1 MNLWG
6 FFMIDRKEF
15 YSQLR
20 ATLVKGGLSQPQ
32 VDGFEAILDEWEKRS
47 LTDLR
52 WLAYI
57 MATAWHETA
66 QRMQPIEEFG
76 RGRGKAYAPTY
87 YGRGFVQITWERN
100 YAKLSDVIDVDLVT
114 HPEKALEMDNAI
126 QILFVGMIDGL
137 FTGKAL
143 SDYFDRNADWR
154 GARAI
159 VNGKDRAAEIAGYA
173 QKIWDSLRIA
183 DGDSLVNIA
192 PDDDFVLV
200 KDNHG
205 EVLPTYYPPTKPNGV
220 MSMEATKPAVQSK
233 IVWTQLLAAAFAI
246 FAGFG
251 LTIPPEF
258 QQLAIELLAG
268 GVTATS
274 LITAVM
280 RIWFTTKL
288 LKK

>member
-1 MNLWG
+1 
-6 FFMIDRKEF
+6 MIDRKEF

-143 SDYFDRNADWR
+143 SDYFDKNADWR

>member
-1 MNLWG
+1 
-6 FFMIDRKEF
+6 MIDRKEF
-15 YSQLR
+15 YSQIR

-32 VDGFEAILDEWEKRS
+32 VDGFEAIIDEWEKRR
-47 LTDLR
+47 LTDFR

-100 YAKLSDVIDVDLVT
+100 YARLSDVIGVDLVT

-143 SDYFDRNADWR
+143 SDYFDKNADWR

-173 QKIWDSLRIA
+173 QKIWDSLRLA
-183 DGDSLVNIA
+183 SGDSLMNIA
-192 PDDDFVLV
+192 PDADFVSV
-200 KDNHG
+200 TDNHG
-205 EVLPTYYPPTKPNGV
+205 EVLPTYYQPSV
-220 MSMEATKPAVQSK
+220 MSVDATKPRVQSK
-233 IVWTQLLAAAFAI
+233 IVWTQLITAAFAI

-274 LITAVM
+274 IITAVM
-280 RIWFTTKL
+280 RIWFTNKI

>member
-1 MNLWG
+1 
-6 FFMIDRKEF
+6 MIDRKEF

-20 ATLVKGGLSQPQ
+20 ATLVKGGLNQAQ
-32 VDGFEAILDEWEKRS
+32 VDGFEAILDEWEKRN
-47 LTDLR
+47 LQDLR

-126 QILFVGMIDGL
+126 RILFVGMIDGL

-143 SDYFDRNADWR
+143 SDYFDKNADWR

-192 PDDDFVLV
+192 PAADFVLV

-220 MSMEATKPAVQSK
+220 MSMEATKPAAQSK
-233 IVWTQLLAAAFAI
+233 IVWTQLLTAAFAI

-280 RIWFTTKL
+280 RIWFTNKV

>member
-1 MNLWG
+1 
-6 FFMIDRKEF
+6 MIDRKEF

-20 ATLVKGGLSQPQ
+20 ATLVKGGLNQAQ
-32 VDGFEAILDEWEKRS
+32 VDGFEAILDEWEKRR

-100 YAKLSDVIDVDLVT
+100 YARLSDVIDVDLVT
-114 HPEKALEMDNAI
+114 YPEKALEMDNAI
-126 QILFVGMIDGL
+126 QILFEGMIDGL

-143 SDYFDRNADWR
+143 SDYFDKNADWR

-183 DGDSLVNIA
+183 DGDSLMNIA

-200 KDNHG
+200 RDNHG
-205 EVLPTYYPPTKPNGV
+205 EVLPTYYPPTKPGGV
-220 MSMEATKPAVQSK
+220 MSTEATKPVAQSK
-233 IVWTQLLAAAFAI
+233 IVWTQLLTAAFAI

-251 LTIPPEF
+251 LTIPTEF

-280 RIWFTTKL
+280 RILFTTKL

>member
-1 MNLWG
+1 
-6 FFMIDRKEF
+6 MIDRKEF
-15 YSQLR
+15 YSQIR
-20 ATLVKGGLSQPQ
+20 TTLVKGGLSQPQ
-32 VDGFEAILDEWEKRS
+32 VDGFEAILDEWEKRR

-100 YAKLSDVIDVDLVT
+100 YARLSDVIGVDLVT

-143 SDYFDRNADWR
+143 SDYFDKNADWR

-173 QKIWDSLRIA
+173 QKIWDSLRLA
-183 DGDSLVNIA
+183 SGDSLMNIA
-192 PDDDFVLV
+192 PDADFVSV
-200 KDNHG
+200 TDNHG
-205 EVLPTYYPPTKPNGV
+205 EVLPTYYQPSV
-220 MSMEATKPAVQSK
+220 MSVDATKPRVQSK
-233 IVWTQLLAAAFAI
+233 IVWTQLITAAFAI

-274 LITAVM
+274 IITAVM

>member
-1 MNLWG
+1 
-6 FFMIDRKEF
+6 MIDRKEF
-15 YSQLR
+15 YSQIR
-20 ATLVKGGLSQPQ
+20 ATLVKGGLNQAQ
-32 VDGFEAILDEWEKRS
+32 VDGFEAILDEWEKRR

-143 SDYFDRNADWR
+143 SDYFDKNADWR

-192 PDDDFVLV
+192 PAADFVLV

-205 EVLPTYYPPTKPNGV
+205 DVLPTYYPPSA
-220 MSMEATKPAVQSK
+220 MSMDATKPPAQSK
-233 IVWTQLLAAAFAI
+233 IVWTQLLTAAFAI

-251 LTIPPEF
+251 MTIPPEF

-274 LITAVM
+274 IITAVM

>member
-1 MNLWG
+1 
-6 FFMIDRKEF
+6 MIDRKEF

-20 ATLVKGGLSQPQ
+20 ATLVKGGLNQAQ
-32 VDGFEAILDEWEKRS
+32 VDGFEAILDEWEKRR

-100 YAKLSDVIDVDLVT
+100 YARLSDVIDVDLVT
-114 HPEKALEMDNAI
+114 YPEKALEMDNAI
-126 QILFVGMIDGL
+126 QILFEGMIDGL

-143 SDYFDRNADWR
+143 SDYFDKNADWR

-183 DGDSLVNIA
+183 DGDSLMNIA

-200 KDNHG
+200 RDNHG
-205 EVLPTYYPPTKPNGV
+205 EVLPTYYPPTKPGGV
-220 MSMEATKPAVQSK
+220 MSMEATKPAAQSK
-233 IVWTQLLAAAFAI
+233 IVWTQLLTAAFAI

-274 LITAVM
+274 IITAVM

>member
-1 MNLWG
+1 
-6 FFMIDRKEF
+6 
-15 YSQLR
+15 
-20 ATLVKGGLSQPQ
+20 
-32 VDGFEAILDEWEKRS
+32 
-47 LTDLR
+47 
-52 WLAYI
+52 

-100 YAKLSDVIDVDLVT
+100 YARLSDVIGVDLVT
-114 HPEKALEMDNAI
+114 YPEKALEMDNAI

-143 SDYFDRNADWR
+143 SDYFDKNADWR

-173 QKIWDSLRIA
+173 QKIWDSLRLA
-183 DGDSLVNIA
+183 SGDSLMNIA
-192 PDDDFVLV
+192 PDADFVSV
-200 KDNHG
+200 TDNHG
-205 EVLPTYYPPTKPNGV
+205 EVLPTYYQPSV
-220 MSMEATKPAVQSK
+220 MSVDATKPRVQSK
-233 IVWTQLLAAAFAI
+233 IVWTQLLTAAFAI

-280 RIWFTTKL
+280 RIWFTTKV
-288 LKK
+288 LK

>member
-1 MNLWG
+1 
-6 FFMIDRKEF
+6 MIDRKEF
-15 YSQLR
+15 YSQIR

-32 VDGFEAILDEWEKRS
+32 VDGFEAILDEWEKRR

-100 YAKLSDVIDVDLVT
+100 YARLSDVIGVDLVT
-114 HPEKALEMDNAI
+114 YPEKALEMDNAI

-143 SDYFDRNADWR
+143 SDYFDKNADWR

-183 DGDSLVNIA
+183 NGDSLMNIA
-192 PDDDFVLV
+192 PADDFVSV
-200 KDNHG
+200 TDNHG
-205 EVLPTYYPPTKPNGV
+205 EVLPTYYQPSV
-220 MSMEATKPAVQSK
+220 MSVDATKPRVQSK
-233 IVWTQLLAAAFAI
+233 IVWTQLLTAAFAI

-274 LITAVM
+274 IITAVM

>member
-1 MNLWG
+1 
-6 FFMIDRKEF
+6 MIDRKEF
-15 YSQLR
+15 YSQIR

-32 VDGFEAILDEWEKRS
+32 VDGFEAILDEWEKRR

-100 YAKLSDVIDVDLVT
+100 YARLSDVIGVDLVT

-143 SDYFDRNADWR
+143 SDYFDKNADWR

-173 QKIWDSLRIA
+173 QKIWDSLRLA
-183 DGDSLVNIA
+183 SGDSLMNIA
-192 PDDDFVLV
+192 PDADFVSV
-200 KDNHG
+200 TDNHG
-205 EVLPTYYPPTKPNGV
+205 EVLPTYYQPSV
-220 MSMEATKPAVQSK
+220 MSVDATKPRVQSK
-233 IVWTQLLAAAFAI
+233 IVWTQLLTAAFAI

-274 LITAVM
+274 IITAVM

>member
-1 MNLWG
+1 
-6 FFMIDRKEF
+6 MIDRKEF
-15 YSQLR
+15 YSQIR

-32 VDGFEAILDEWEKRS
+32 VDGFEAILDEWEKRK

-100 YAKLSDVIDVDLVT
+100 YARLSDVIGVDLVT

-143 SDYFDRNADWR
+143 SDYFDKNADWR

-173 QKIWDSLRIA
+173 QKIWDSLRLA
-183 DGDSLVNIA
+183 SGDSLMNIA
-192 PDDDFVLV
+192 PSADFALV
-200 KDNHG
+200 EDNHG
-205 EVLPTYYPPTKPNGV
+205 EVLPTYYQPSV
-220 MSMEATKPAVQSK
+220 MSVDATKPRVQSK
-233 IVWTQLLAAAFAI
+233 IVWTQLLTAAFAI

-258 QQLAIELLAG
+258 QQLAIDLLAG

-274 LITAVM
+274 IITAVM

>member
-1 MNLWG
+1 
-6 FFMIDRKEF
+6 MIDRKEF

-20 ATLVKGGLSQPQ
+20 ATLVKGGLNQAQ
-32 VDGFEAILDEWEKRS
+32 VDGFEAILDEWEKRR

-126 QILFVGMIDGL
+126 RILFVGMIDGL

-143 SDYFDRNADWR
+143 SDYFDKNADWR

-192 PDDDFVLV
+192 PAADFVLV

-220 MSMEATKPAVQSK
+220 MSMEATKPAAQSK
-233 IVWTQLLAAAFAI
+233 IVWTQLLTAAFAI

-280 RIWFTTKL
+280 RIWFTNKV

>member
-1 MNLWG
+1 
-6 FFMIDRKEF
+6 MIDRKEF

-20 ATLVKGGLSQPQ
+20 ATLVKGGLNQAQ
-32 VDGFEAILDEWEKRS
+32 VDGFEAILDEWEKRN

-100 YAKLSDVIDVDLVT
+100 YARLSDVIDVDLVT
-114 HPEKALEMDNAI
+114 YPEKALEMDNAI
-126 QILFVGMIDGL
+126 QILFEGMIDGL

-143 SDYFDRNADWR
+143 SDYFDKNADWR

-183 DGDSLVNIA
+183 DGDSLMNIA

-200 KDNHG
+200 KDTHG

-220 MSMEATKPAVQSK
+220 MSMEATKPAAQSK
-233 IVWTQLLAAAFAI
+233 IVWTQLLTAAFAI

>member
-1 MNLWG
+1 
-6 FFMIDRKEF
+6 MIDRKEF
-15 YSQLR
+15 YSQIR

-32 VDGFEAILDEWEKRS
+32 VDGFEAILDEWERRN
-47 LTDLR
+47 LPDMR

-57 MATAWHETA
+57 MATVWHETA
-66 QRMQPIEEFG
+66 YTMQPIEEYG
-76 RGRGKAYAPTY
+76 KGKGKAYAPTY
-87 YGRGFVQITWERN
+87 YGRGLVQITWERN
-100 YAKLSDVIDVDLVT
+100 YARLSDAIGTDLVT

-126 QILFVGMIDGL
+126 QILFEGMIDGL

-143 SDYFDRNADWR
+143 SDYFDKNADWK

-173 QKIWDSLRIA
+173 QKIWDSLRLSS
-183 DGDSLVNIA
+183 GDALLNIA

-200 KDNHG
+200 RDNHG
-205 EVLPTYYPPTKPNGV
+205 DVLQTYYPPTTPNGA
-220 MSMEATKPAVQSK
+220 MSMEVTKPAAQSK
-233 IVWTQLLAAAFAI
+233 IVWTQLLTAAFAI

-274 LITAVM
+274 IVTAVM

>member
-1 MNLWG
+1 
-6 FFMIDRKEF
+6 MIDRKEF
-15 YSQLR
+15 YSQIR

-32 VDGFEAILDEWEKRS
+32 VDGFEAILDEWEKRK

-100 YAKLSDVIDVDLVT
+100 YARLSDVIGVDLVT

-143 SDYFDRNADWR
+143 SDYFDKNADWR

-159 VNGKDRAAEIAGYA
+159 VNGKDKAAEIAGYA
-173 QKIWDSLRIA
+173 QKIWDSLRLA
-183 DGDSLVNIA
+183 SGDSLMNIA
-192 PDDDFVLV
+192 PADDFVSV
-200 KDNHG
+200 TDNHG
-205 EVLPTYYPPTKPNGV
+205 EVLPTYYQPSV
-220 MSMEATKPAVQSK
+220 MSVDATKPRVQSK
-233 IVWTQLLAAAFAI
+233 IVWTQLLTAAFAI

-274 LITAVM
+274 IITAVM

>member
-1 MNLWG
+1 
-6 FFMIDRKEF
+6 MIDRKEF

-20 ATLVKGGLSQPQ
+20 ATLVKGGLNQAQ
-32 VDGFEAILDEWEKRS
+32 VDGFEAILDEWEKRN
-47 LTDLR
+47 LHDLR

-100 YAKLSDVIDVDLVT
+100 YARLSDVIDVDLVT

-126 QILFVGMIDGL
+126 QILFEGMIDGL
-137 FTGKAL
+137 LTGKAL
-143 SDYFDRNADWR
+143 SDYFDRESDWR

-192 PDDDFVLV
+192 PAADFVLV

-220 MSMEATKPAVQSK
+220 MSMEATKPAAQSK
-233 IVWTQLLAAAFAI
+233 IVWTQLLTAAFAI
-246 FAGFG
+246 FAAFG
-251 LTIPPEF
+251 LNIPPDF

-274 LITAVM
+274 IITVVM
-280 RIWFTTKL
+280 RIWFTNKI

>member
-1 MNLWG
+1 
-6 FFMIDRKEF
+6 MIDRKEF
-15 YSQLR
+15 YSQIR

-32 VDGFEAILDEWEKRS
+32 VDGFEAILDEWEKRR

-100 YAKLSDVIDVDLVT
+100 YARLSDVIGVDLVT

-143 SDYFDRNADWR
+143 SDYFDKNADWR

-173 QKIWDSLRIA
+173 QKIWDSLRLA
-183 DGDSLVNIA
+183 SGDSLMNIA
-192 PDDDFVLV
+192 PADDFVSV
-200 KDNHG
+200 TDNHG
-205 EVLPTYYPPTKPNGV
+205 EVLQTYYPPTTPNV
-220 MSMEATKPAVQSK
+220 AMSMDATKPRVQSK
-233 IVWTQLLAAAFAI
+233 IVWTQLLTAAFAI

-274 LITAVM
+274 IITAVM

>member
-1 MNLWG
+1 
-6 FFMIDRKEF
+6 MIDRKEF
-15 YSQLR
+15 YSQIR
-20 ATLVKGGLSQPQ
+20 TTLVKGGLSQPQ
-32 VDGFEAILDEWEKRS
+32 VDGFEAILDEWEKRK

-100 YAKLSDVIDVDLVT
+100 YARLSDVIGVDLVT

-143 SDYFDRNADWR
+143 SDYFDKNADWR

-173 QKIWDSLRIA
+173 QKIWDSLRLA
-183 DGDSLVNIA
+183 SGDSLMNIA
-192 PDDDFVLV
+192 PSADFALV
-200 KDNHG
+200 EDNHG
-205 EVLPTYYPPTKPNGV
+205 EALPTYYPPSV
-220 MSMEATKPAVQSK
+220 MSMDATKPPVQSK
-233 IVWTQLLAAAFAI
+233 IVWTQLLTAAFAI

-274 LITAVM
+274 IITAVM

>member
-1 MNLWG
+1 
-6 FFMIDRKEF
+6 MIDRKEF

-20 ATLVKGGLSQPQ
+20 ATLVKGGLNQPQ
-32 VDGFEAILDEWEKRS
+32 VDGFEAILDEWEKRRI
-47 LTDLR
+47 TDLR

-100 YAKLSDVIDVDLVT
+100 YARLSDMIGVDLVT

-143 SDYFDRNADWR
+143 SDYFDKNADWR

-173 QKIWDSLRIA
+173 QKIWDSLRLA
-183 DGDSLVNIA
+183 SGDSLLNIA
-192 PDDDFVLV
+192 PADDFVSV
-200 KDNHG
+200 TDNHG
-205 EVLPTYYPPTKPNGV
+205 EVLPTYYLSSD
-220 MSMEATKPAVQSK
+220 MSMDAAKPVAQSK
-233 IVWTQLLAAAFAI
+233 IVWTQLITAAFAI

-274 LITAVM
+274 IITAVM
-280 RIWFTTKL
+280 RVWFTTKL

>member
-1 MNLWG
+1 
-6 FFMIDRKEF
+6 MIDRKEF

-20 ATLVKGGLSQPQ
+20 ATLVKGGLNQAQ
-32 VDGFEAILDEWEKRS
+32 VDGFEAILDEWEKRR

-143 SDYFDRNADWR
+143 SDYFGRNADWR

-192 PDDDFVLV
+192 PADDFVLV

-220 MSMEATKPAVQSK
+220 MSMEATKPTAQSK
-233 IVWTQLLAAAFAI
+233 IVWTQLLTAAFAI

>member
-1 MNLWG
+1 
-6 FFMIDRKEF
+6 MIDRKEF
-15 YSQLR
+15 YSQIR
-20 ATLVKGGLSQPQ
+20 ATLVKGGLNQPQ
-32 VDGFEAILDEWEKRS
+32 VDGFEAVLDEWEKRR

-100 YAKLSDVIDVDLVT
+100 YARLSDVIDVDLVT

-126 QILFVGMIDGL
+126 QILFAGMIDGL

-143 SDYFDRNADWR
+143 SDYFGKSADWR

-173 QKIWDSLRIA
+173 QKIWDSLRLA
-183 DGDSLVNIA
+183 SGDSLMNIA
-192 PDDDFVLV
+192 PAADFALV
-200 KDNHG
+200 EDNHG
-205 EVLPTYYPPTKPNGV
+205 VVLPTYYQPTTPNV
-220 MSMEATKPAVQSK
+220 AMSMDATKPPVQSK
-233 IVWTQLLAAAFAI
+233 IVWTQLLTAAFAI

-274 LITAVM
+274 IITAVM